1 MKFDKIIKNKYLY
14 YAACALA
21 GINLLG
27 YVTMSS
33 MECILLFVAA
43 TYSANHFTKNR
54 TLDIFIGLFVANVL
68 FGCGRIKEGMSH
80 GAGGSDHEVSG
91 ALEKAIEACHK
102 KGKDKKKN
110 LKPCLDAAHKAHTE
124 AIKNKM

>member
-68 FGCGRIKEGMSH
+68 FGCGRIKEGMS
-80 GAGGSDHEVSG
+80 DKVSG
-91 ALEKAIEACHK
+91 PLEKAIDACHK
-102 KGKDKKKN
+102 KDKAFHEDYEG
-110 LKPCLDAAHKAHTE
+110 CLEAAHKAHAE
-124 AIKNKM
+124 AVKAEKR

>member
-68 FGCGRIKEGMSH
+68 FGCGRIKEGMTQPS
-80 GAGGSDHEVSG
+80 STTTT
-91 ALEKAIEACHK
+91 EKLVDQCLKMPE
-102 KGKDKKKN
+102 GDDKKK
-110 LKPCLDAAHKAHTE
+110 CLDAAQKAHKVVKKAE
-124 AIKNKM
+124 KK

>member
-21 GINLLG
+21 AINLLG

-80 GAGGSDHEVSG
+80 GGDKVSDKLKE
-91 ALEKAIEACHK
+91 AIDACHK
-102 KGKDKKKN
+102 KHGKDKKKIAA
-110 LKPCLDAAHKAHTE
+110 CLDAAHAAHTKAVKAE
-124 AIKNKM
+124 KK

>member
-68 FGCGRIKEGMSH
+68 FGCGRIKEGMAQPS
-80 GAGGSDHEVSG
+80 STTTT
-91 ALEKAIEACHK
+91 EKLVDQCLKMPE
-102 KGKDKKKN
+102 GDDKKK
-110 LKPCLDAAHKAHTE
+110 CLDAAHKAHTE
-124 AIKNKM
+124 AVKAEKK

>member
-21 GINLLG
+21 AINLLG

-68 FGCGRIKEGMSH
+68 FGCGRIKEGMS
-80 GAGGSDHEVSG
+80 GKVSV
-91 ALEKAIEACHK
+91 ALGKAIDACHK
-102 KGKDKKKN
+102 KKDKDGKEN
-110 LKPCLDAAHKAHTE
+110 LKHCLEAAQKAHTE
-124 AIKNKM
+124 AVKAEKK

>member
-68 FGCGRIKEGMSH
+68 FGCGRIKEGMTLS
-80 GAGGSDHEVSG
+80 SEVSDKLKD
-91 ALEKAIEACHK
+91 ALELCEKNHATDSKANEECKNTIK
-102 KGKDKKKN
+102 KA
-110 LKPCLDAAHKAHTE
+110 LMKA
-124 AIKNKM
+124 

>member
-68 FGCGRIKEGMSH
+68 FGCGRIKEGMTLS
-80 GAGGSDHEVSG
+80 SEVSDKLKD
-91 ALEKAIEACHK
+91 ALELCEKNHATDSKANEECKNTIK
-102 KGKDKKKN
+102 KA
-110 LKPCLDAAHKAHTE
+110 LMKAE
-124 AIKNKM
+124 K

>member
-68 FGCGRIKEGMSH
+68 FGCGRIKEGLVST
-80 GAGGSDHEVSG
+80 SDKTHNAEKL
-91 ALEKAIEACHK
+91 LETCHK
-102 KGKDKKKN
+102 MPEGDEKKK
-110 LKPCLDAAHKAHTE
+110 CLEAAQKVHKVVKKAE
-124 AIKNKM
+124 KK

>member
-68 FGCGRIKEGMSH
+68 FGCGRIKEGMR
-80 GAGGSDHEVSG
+80 DKVSV

-102 KGKDKKKN
+102 KDKDGKEN
-110 LKPCLDAAHKAHTE
+110 LKPCLEAAHKAHTE
-124 AIKNKM
+124 AVKAEKK

>member
-68 FGCGRIKEGMSH
+68 FGCGRIKEGMAHSQS
-80 GAGGSDHEVSG
+80 GGKT
-91 ALEKAIEACHK
+91 AEKLVDQCLKMPE
-102 KGKDKKKN
+102 GDDKKK
-110 LKPCLDAAHKAHTE
+110 CLDAAQKAHKVVKKAE
-124 AIKNKM
+124 KK

>member
-21 GINLLG
+21 AINLLG

-68 FGCGRIKEGMSH
+68 FGCGRIKEGMSDKV
-80 GAGGSDHEVSG
+80 SD

-102 KGKDKKKN
+102 KDKDDKEK
-110 LKPCLDAAHKAHTE
+110 LKHCLEAAHKAHTE
-124 AIKNKM
+124 AVKAEKK

>member
-43 TYSANHFTKNR
+43 AYSANHFTKNR

-68 FGCGRIKEGMSH
+68 FGCGRIKEGMTQPS
-80 GAGGSDHEVSG
+80 STTTT
-91 ALEKAIEACHK
+91 EKLVDQCLKMPE
-102 KGKDKKKN
+102 GDDKKK
-110 LKPCLDAAHKAHTE
+110 CLDAAQKAHKVVKKAE
-124 AIKNKM
+124 KK